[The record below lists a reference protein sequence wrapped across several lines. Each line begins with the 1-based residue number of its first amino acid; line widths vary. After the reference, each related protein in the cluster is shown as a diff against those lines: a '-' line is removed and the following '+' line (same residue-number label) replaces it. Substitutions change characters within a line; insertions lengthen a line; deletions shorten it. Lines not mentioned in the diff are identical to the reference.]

1 MAGHSHWAN
10 ISRKKALIDN
20 KRGKVWS
27 KLAKAIIVAAKM
39 GGGDP
44 DANLRLRYAID
55 AARAVSMPNDNI
67 ARAIKTGTGE
77 SQSGA
82 IEETIY
88 EGYGPGGVAVMCE
101 ILTDN
106 RNRTAPEI
114 RKIFELNDGKLGATN
129 CVAWMFERKGVFI
142 VGGDKTD
149 EDKLM
154 EIALEA
160 GADDVKR
167 DGDKFEVTCDANL
180 FAKVADALQ
189 KAGVPPESSQLARI
203 PTNTV
208 NVDDPDTARKVLNLV
223 EQLDNHDD
231 VQRGGEFEEKRR
243 DYAAA
248 GIPEYWIVDPQEQ
261 TVTVLA
267 LDEKQYRVHGE
278 FKPGT
283 QATSV
288 LLPEFSIDVTELFA
302 AKT

>member
-10 ISRKKALIDN
+10 IARKKALVDN
-20 KRGKVWS
+20 KRGKLWS

-67 ARAIKTGTGE
+67 NRAIKTGTGE
-77 SQSGA
+77 LQSGNL
-82 IEETIY
+82 EESIY

-114 RKIFELNDGKLGATN
+114 RKIFELHEGKLGATN
-129 CVAWMFERKGVFI
+129 CVAWMFERKGVFL
-142 VGGDKTD
+142 VGNDRVE
-149 EDKLM
+149 EDRLM

-160 GADDVKR
+160 GADDVKHVE
-167 DGDKFEVTCDANL
+167 GKFEVVCDATL
-180 FAKVADALQ
+180 FGAVADAL
-189 KAGVPPESSQLARI
+189 KAAGLEPESSQLARI

-208 NVDDPDTARKVLNLV
+208 NVEDPEIARKVLKLM

-231 VQRGGEFEEKRR
+231 VQGV
-243 DYAAA
+243 AANFN
-248 GIPEYWIVDPQEQ
+248 IPDEAMEQ
-261 TVTVLA
+261 IA
-267 LDEKQYRVHGE
+267 E
-278 FKPGT
+278 
-283 QATSV
+283 
-288 LLPEFSIDVTELFA
+288 
-302 AKT
+302 

>member
-10 ISRKKALIDN
+10 ISRKKAIIDN

-67 ARAIKTGTGE
+67 SRAIKAGTGE
-77 SQSGA
+77 TQSGNL
-82 IEETIY
+82 EEGIY
-88 EGYGPGGVAVMCE
+88 EGYGAGGVAVMCE

-129 CVAWMFERKGVFI
+129 CVAWMFDRKGTFI
-142 VGGDKTD
+142 VGGDQVD
-149 EDKLM
+149 EDRLM

-160 GADDVKR
+160 GADDIKPT
-167 DGDKFEVTCDANL
+167 GGKFEVVCDATL
-180 FAKVADALQ
+180 FAAVAEAL
-189 KAGVPPESSQLARI
+189 KAAGLAPESSEIVRI

-208 NVDDPDTARKVLNLV
+208 NVEDPDTARKVLRLM

-231 VQRGGEFEEKRR
+231 VQSV
-243 DYAAA
+243 AAN
-248 GIPEYWIVDPQEQ
+248 
-261 TVTVLA
+261 
-267 LDEKQYRVHGE
+267 
-278 FKPGT
+278 
-283 QATSV
+283 
-288 LLPEFSIDVTELFA
+288 FSIPDEA
-302 AKT
+302 MA